1 MHSVALLR
9 HVFMRSF
16 GLFFNRRGG
25 VIQLHHEYLALER
38 QPLHFHAGTW
48 ERWVFFFLKR
58 LSFTRLLLSAL
69 LALVITQPVFAAGF
83 SLTEYSVK
91 GMGSAYAGSTSG
103 LDEAATLF
111 WNPAGMTR
119 LSGTRIALGA
129 VLVDFSSKFR
139 DRGSSRR
146 LSTPVGAVE
155 LPSNGGS
162 GDAGGTFVTPNAY
175 LTSAINDR
183 LVLGIGVHAPFGLET
198 RYDKDWIGRY
208 HAIKSS
214 IKTIDINPS
223 MAWRLNESW
232 SIGAGVSAQYVDAEL
247 TNAVFTGGPDGLVKL
262 RADDWSFGFNLGLL
276 FEPGEGT
283 RIGLSWRSAIDHRL
297 KGDRR
302 LSGLGS
308 AIDGKVGAATSV
320 KLPANIAFGI
330 RHALTDKLSLMGDV
344 TWTGWSSFDELRVS
358 FDDNSADA
366 VTSTSWNDNF
376 RLSLGLAW
384 EALPAWTFRGGAM
397 YDQSPVPGKEERTA
411 AIPDADRYWLAAGA
425 SWRVT
430 PDIAI
435 DIAYAHLFFTGADI
449 ERTIDLVPQ
458 APGAFQ
464 DTLRG
469 RFDNAVDGLAVELRY
484 RF

>member
-1 MHSVALLR
+1 MPIICAHERVLDLARSPLRALPFPRTGVGMHPVACLR
-9 HVFMRSF
+9 HIFM
-16 GLFFNRRGG
+16 
-25 VIQLHHEYLALER
+25 LAL
-38 QPLHFHAGTW
+38 PT
-48 ERWVFFFLKR
+48 
-58 LSFTRLLLSAL
+58 LLVQ
-69 LALVITQPVFAAGF
+69 VITQPVFAAGF

-103 LDEAATLF
+103 IDEAATLF

-119 LSGTRIALGA
+119 LSGNRIALGA
-129 VLVDFSSKFR
+129 VLVDFRARFR
-139 DRGSSRR
+139 DRDSSRR
-146 LSTPVGAVE
+146 LSTAAGAVE
-155 LPSNGGS
+155 LPANGGS
-162 GDAGGTFVTPNAY
+162 GGDAGGTFVTPNAY

-198 RYDKDWIGRY
+198 RYDKGWIGRY
-208 HAIKSS
+208 QAIKSS

-223 MAWRLNESW
+223 MAWRLNQRW

-247 TNAVFTGGPDGLVKL
+247 SNAVFTGGPDGLVSL

-276 FEPGEGT
+276 FEPGKDT
-283 RIGLSWRSAIDHRL
+283 RIGLAWRSAIDHRL
-297 KGDRR
+297 KGSRR
-302 LSGLGS
+302 LSGLGPQ
-308 AIDGKVGAATSV
+308 IDGKVGAATSV
-320 KLPANIAFGI
+320 KLPANIAFGV
-330 RHALTDKLSLMGDV
+330 RHALTDRLSLMGDV
-344 TWTGWSSFDELRVS
+344 TWTGWSTFDELRVS

-366 VTSTSWNDNF
+366 VTRARWNDNF

-397 YDQSPVPGKEERTA
+397 YDQSPVPGREERSA

-425 SWRVT
+425 TWRFT
-430 PDIAI
+430 ADIAI
-435 DIAYAHLFFTGADI
+435 DIAYAHLFFADAEI
-449 ERTIDLVPQ
+449 ERTTELVPQ

-469 RFDNAVDGLAVELRY
+469 RFDNGVDGLAVELRY